1 MAHAQEKLPAVNAA
15 FISTTFI
22 GATAGNL
29 MKGFIWG
36 GVAGLSQSLGWFW
49 RPSVCDC
56 FLDYA
61 HRSCNAPAGT
71 AYFESAAAAKAAS
84 KAVDINAF
92 KSLAGSKAKVL
103 IPSMIG

>member
-15 FISTTFI
+15 FIGTTFI

-36 GVAGLSQSLGWFW
+36 GVGGLSQSLGLSLRDKDRCRINQFSY
-49 RPSVCDC
+49 RVRGVC
-56 FLDYA
+56 
-61 HRSCNAPAGT
+61 AGT
-71 AYFESAAAAKAAS
+71 AYFESAAAARAAG
-84 KAVDINAF
+84 KAVDITAF
-92 KSLAGSKAKVL
+92 KSLAGSKAKLL